1 MDLTRQPPRRPSNAG
16 IAAIVGLARMT
27 DKARGHN
34 AELLGEYKYGETSGL
49 DCEVL
54 ELMGLGAEEF
64 AEAADRL
71 WDIELEAWVRERMQ
85 CSSADI
91 DKFND
96 EQLTREPLDDLHRRL
111 LRERIDKYAAGRS
124 DISTVYASIELDDW
138 GAFRDEDLTAR
149 PPRTAFLRS
158 VVGIVGAARMGDKAR
173 GKRAG
178 KLGDY
183 RYGNDS
189 YVDRTILEFLGIS
202 EDDFEEAA
210 WKNPNDV
217 ELGEWIR
224 EKATFTSGGVSVLNG
239 KLTPRGLATPEVAE
253 TFRKRRDEVCP
264 DRPEVTTYFEM
275 MDVDD
280 ERSFGIVDLN
290 RRPPRSAYDNSLAGV
305 YGLARMIDKGRAH
318 NAGQLGGYW
327 FGEDSGFDRRILE
340 FLGLPPD
347 EFAAALAQQTTD
359 ADVVSWLGDRL
370 RGCDGD
376 LAALN
381 QTLVELSPASDGA
394 HAFLTRIV
402 KAADPAR
409 SDIGTFMA
417 LTQLDDEIFL
427 ARLRARV

>member
-71 WDIELEAWVRERMQ
+71 WDIELGAWVRERMQ
-85 CSSADI
+85 CSPADI

-224 EKATFTSGGVSVLNG
+224 AKATFTSGGVSVLNG
-239 KLTPRGLATPEVAE
+239 KLTPRGLATLEVAE

-340 FLGLPPD
+340 FLGLTPD

>member
-85 CSSADI
+85 CSPDDI

-239 KLTPRGLATPEVAE
+239 ELTPRGLATPEVAE

-340 FLGLPPD
+340 FLGLTPD

>member
-1 MDLTRQPPRRPSNAG
+1 M
-16 IAAIVGLARMT
+16 
-27 DKARGHN
+27 
-34 AELLGEYKYGETSGL
+34 
-49 DCEVL
+49 
-54 ELMGLGAEEF
+54 
-64 AEAADRL
+64 
-71 WDIELEAWVRERMQ
+71 
-85 CSSADI
+85 
-91 DKFND
+91 
-96 EQLTREPLDDLHRRL
+96 
-111 LRERIDKYAAGRS
+111 
-124 DISTVYASIELDDW
+124 
-138 GAFRDEDLTAR
+138 
-149 PPRTAFLRS
+149 
-158 VVGIVGAARMGDKAR
+158 
-173 GKRAG
+173 
-178 KLGDY
+178 
-183 RYGNDS
+183 
-189 YVDRTILEFLGIS
+189 
-202 EDDFEEAA
+202 
-210 WKNPNDV
+210 
-217 ELGEWIR
+217 
-224 EKATFTSGGVSVLNG
+224 SVLNG

-280 ERSFGIVDLN
+280 ERSFGIDLN

-347 EFAAALAQQTTD
+347 EFAAALVQQTTD

-381 QTLVELSPASDGA
+381 QPLVELSPASDGA

>member
-34 AELLGEYKYGETSGL
+34 AELLGDYKYGETSGL

-85 CSSADI
+85 CSPADI

-224 EKATFTSGGVSVLNG
+224 AKATFTSGGVSVLNG

-253 TFRKRRDEVCP
+253 VFRKRRDEVCP

-275 MDVDD
+275 MDIDD

-340 FLGLPPD
+340 FLGLTPD

-370 RGCDGD
+370 QGCDGD

-381 QTLVELSPASDGA
+381 QTLVELSPTSDGA

-402 KAADPAR
+402 KAANPAR